1 MEHHDKSIL
10 PWRSVE
16 IKLIFKKEYIV
27 ENNLQTFVY
36 NSISI
41 RTVHINGQ
49 AWFVLKDVCGAL
61 GISNHKMAAQ
71 RLDEDEVSQ
80 TDLIDS
86 LGRKQLAYIV
96 NESGLY
102 NVILRSDKPEAK
114 PFRKWVTSE
123 VLPSVRTTGVYM
135 TGNAA
140 DRILQDPDFIIQL
153 ATQVK
158 ERNAQLAAAKEKIA
172 LDAPKVE
179 YFDRAVE
186 RGDNLSFRDTAKVL
200 GVSQSTLINFLGIN
214 HYIYRDQKGRLRP
227 YSQYEQNGLFT
238 VKEFE
243 RETNGYSS
251 VQTLVTFKG
260 RDYFSKKISSAKNAQ

>member
-1 MEHHDKSIL
+1 MINS
-10 PWRSVE
+10 
-16 IKLIFKKEYIV
+16 
-27 ENNLQTFVY
+27 ENSLQLFNY
-36 NSISI
+36 NEKQM
-41 RTVHINGQ
+41 RTVIINGTT
-49 AWFVLKDVCGAL
+49 WFVLKDVCDIL
-61 GISNHKMAAQ
+61 GITHIKDTVN
-71 RLDEDEVSQ
+71 RLDSDEVGQ
-80 TDLIDS
+80 TEVIDS

-238 VKEFE
+238 VKEFGK
-243 RETNGYSS
+243 ETSGYSS

-260 RDYFSKKISSAKNAQ
+260 RNYFSKKISSAKNAQ

>member
-1 MEHHDKSIL
+1 MINS
-10 PWRSVE
+10 
-16 IKLIFKKEYIV
+16 
-27 ENNLQTFVY
+27 ENSLQLFNY
-36 NSISI
+36 NEKQM
-41 RTVHINGQ
+41 RTVIINGTT
-49 AWFVLKDVCGAL
+49 WFVLKDVCDIL
-61 GISNHKMAAQ
+61 GITHIKDTVN
-71 RLDEDEVSQ
+71 RLDSDEVGQ
-80 TDLIDS
+80 TEVIDS

-172 LDAPKVE
+172 LDAP
-179 YFDRAVE
+179 Y
-186 RGDNLSFRDTAKVL
+186 
-200 GVSQSTLINFLGIN
+200 
-214 HYIYRDQKGRLRP
+214 
-227 YSQYEQNGLFT
+227 
-238 VKEFE
+238 
-243 RETNGYSS
+243 
-251 VQTLVTFKG
+251 
-260 RDYFSKKISSAKNAQ
+260 

>member
-1 MEHHDKSIL
+1 MTS
-10 PWRSVE
+10 
-16 IKLIFKKEYIV
+16 
-27 ENNLQTFVY
+27 ENSLQLFNY
-36 NSISI
+36 NEKQM
-41 RTVHINGQ
+41 RTVVIGG
-49 AWFVLKDVCGAL
+49 ATWFVLKDVCDIL
-61 GISNHKMAAQ
+61 GIAHVKDTVN
-71 RLDEDEVSQ
+71 RLDLDEVGQ
-80 TDLIDS
+80 TEVIDS

>member
-1 MEHHDKSIL
+1 MTDL
-10 PWRSVE
+10 Q
-16 IKLIFKKEYIV
+16 IFQNEQFGTVRTIT
-27 ENNLQTFVY
+27 ENG
-36 NSISI
+36 
-41 RTVHINGQ
+41 RTL
-49 AWFVLKDVCGAL
+49 FCGADVAKAL
-61 GISNHKMAAQ
+61 GYARPKDAIAAHTKGAVKRRTLTNGGMQEMTFIPEGDIYRLTARSNLPSA
-71 RLDEDEVSQ
+71 DEFERWIFD
-80 TDLIDS
+80 
-86 LGRKQLAYIV
+86 
-96 NESGLY
+96 
-102 NVILRSDKPEAK
+102 
-114 PFRKWVTSE
+114 E
-123 VLPSVRTTGVYM
+123 VLPTMRKTGGYVANDDAFIDTYLPY
-135 TGNAA
+135 A
-140 DRILQDPDFIIQL
+140 DEQTKILFRSTL
-153 ATQVK
+153 ETVK
-158 ERNAQLAAAKEKIA
+158 RLNEKVKA
-172 LDAPKVE
+172 DTPKVE

>member
-1 MEHHDKSIL
+1 MINSENSL
-10 PWRSVE
+10 Q
-16 IKLIFKKEYIV
+16 LFNY
-27 ENNLQTFVY
+27 ENNEVR
-36 NSISI
+36 II
-41 RTVHINGQ
+41 IHNGEP
-49 AWFVLKDVCGAL
+49 WFCLTDVCRVL
-61 GISNHKMAAQ
+61 GLSNPTSVVE
-71 RLDEDEVSQ
+71 RLDADERSKFN
-80 TDLIDS
+80 
-86 LGRKQLAYIV
+86 LGRQGEVWFI

-200 GVSQSTLINFLGIN
+200 GVSQSTFINFLGIN

-227 YSQYEQNGLFT
+227 YSQYEQSGLFT

-243 RETNGYSS
+243 KETSGYSS

>member
-1 MEHHDKSIL
+1 MTS
-10 PWRSVE
+10 
-16 IKLIFKKEYIV
+16 
-27 ENNLQTFVY
+27 ENNSLQVFNY
-36 NSISI
+36 NQRQV
-41 RTVHINGQ
+41 RTVQIDGVT
-49 AWFVLKDVCGAL
+49 WFVLKDVCDIL
-61 GISNHKMAAQ
+61 GIAHVKDTVN
-71 RLDEDEVSQ
+71 RLDLDEVGQ
-80 TDLIDS
+80 TEVIDS
-86 LGRKQLAYIV
+86 LGRKQIAYIV

-158 ERNAQLAAAKEKIA
+158 ERNAQLAAANEKIA

-214 HYIYRDQKGRLRP
+214 RYIYRDQKGRLRP

>member
-1 MEHHDKSIL
+1 MINS
-10 PWRSVE
+10 
-16 IKLIFKKEYIV
+16 
-27 ENNLQTFVY
+27 ENSLQLFNY
-36 NSISI
+36 NEKQM
-41 RTVHINGQ
+41 RTVIINGTT
-49 AWFVLKDVCGAL
+49 WFVLKDVCDIL
-61 GISNHKMAAQ
+61 GITHIKDTVN
-71 RLDEDEVSQ
+71 RLDSDEVGQ
-80 TDLIDS
+80 TEVIDS

-243 RETNGYSS
+243 KETSSYSS

-260 RDYFSKKISSAKNAQ
+260 RNYFSKKISSAKNAQ

>member
-1 MEHHDKSIL
+1 MVGLTKTT
-10 PWRSVE
+10 
-16 IKLIFKKEYIV
+16 LI
-27 ENNLQTFVY
+27 
-36 NSISI
+36 
-41 RTVHINGQ
+41 
-49 AWFVLKDVCGAL
+49 
-61 GISNHKMAAQ
+61 
-71 RLDEDEVSQ
+71 
-80 TDLIDS
+80 
-86 LGRKQLAYIV
+86 

-102 NVILRSDKPEAK
+102 SLVLSSKLPDAKKFKRWITSD
-114 PFRKWVTSE
+114 V
-123 VLPSVRTTGVYM
+123 VPSVRTTGVYM

-243 RETNGYSS
+243 KETSGYSS

-260 RDYFSKKISSAKNAQ
+260 RNYFSKKISSAKNAQ

>member
-1 MEHHDKSIL
+1 MTS
-10 PWRSVE
+10 
-16 IKLIFKKEYIV
+16 
-27 ENNLQTFVY
+27 ENNSLQVFENEHFGKV
-36 NSISI
+36 
-41 RTVHINGQ
+41 RTVVIDD
-49 AWFVLKDVCGAL
+49 AIWFVGKDVAEAL
-61 GISNHKMAAQ
+61 GYKDTVNALKSHV
-71 RLDEDEVSQ
+71 DEEDKRGWQIATPGGKQ
-80 TDLIDS
+80 TVTI
-86 LGRKQLAYIV
+86 I

-102 NVILRSDKPEAK
+102 SLVLSSKLPDAKKFKRWITSD
-114 PFRKWVTSE
+114 V
-123 VLPSVRTTGVYM
+123 VPSVRTTGVYM

-158 ERNAQLAAAKEKIA
+158 ERNAQLAAANEKIA

-243 RETNGYSS
+243 KETSRYSS

>member
-1 MEHHDKSIL
+1 MTS
-10 PWRSVE
+10 
-16 IKLIFKKEYIV
+16 
-27 ENNLQTFVY
+27 ENSLQLFNY
-36 NSISI
+36 NEKQM
-41 RTVHINGQ
+41 RTVVIGG
-49 AWFVLKDVCGAL
+49 ATWFVLKDVCDIL
-61 GISNHKMAAQ
+61 GIAHVKDTVN
-71 RLDEDEVSQ
+71 RLDLDEVGQ
-80 TDLIDS
+80 TEVIDS

-243 RETNGYSS
+243 KETSGYSS
-251 VQTLVTFKG
+251 VQTLITFKG

>member
-1 MEHHDKSIL
+1 MTS
-10 PWRSVE
+10 
-16 IKLIFKKEYIV
+16 
-27 ENNLQTFVY
+27 ENNSLQVFENEHFGKV
-36 NSISI
+36 
-41 RTVHINGQ
+41 RTVVIDD
-49 AWFVLKDVCGAL
+49 AIWFVGKDVAEAL
-61 GISNHKMAAQ
+61 GYKDTVNALKSHV
-71 RLDEDEVSQ
+71 DEEDKRGWQIATPGGKQ
-80 TDLIDS
+80 TVTI
-86 LGRKQLAYIV
+86 I

-102 NVILRSDKPEAK
+102 SLVLSSKLPDAKKFKRWITSD
-114 PFRKWVTSE
+114 V
-123 VLPSVRTTGVYM
+123 VPSVRTTGVYM

-243 RETNGYSS
+243 KETSGYSS

>member
-1 MEHHDKSIL
+1 MINS
-10 PWRSVE
+10 
-16 IKLIFKKEYIV
+16 
-27 ENNLQTFVY
+27 ENSLQLFNY
-36 NSISI
+36 NEKQM
-41 RTVHINGQ
+41 RTVVINGTT
-49 AWFVLKDVCGAL
+49 WFVLKDVCDIL
-61 GISNHKMAAQ
+61 GITHIKDTVN
-71 RLDEDEVSQ
+71 RLDSDEVGQ
-80 TDLIDS
+80 TEVIDS
-86 LGRKQLAYIV
+86 LGRKQIAYIV

-243 RETNGYSS
+243 KETSGYSS

>member
-1 MEHHDKSIL
+1 MTS
-10 PWRSVE
+10 
-16 IKLIFKKEYIV
+16 
-27 ENNLQTFVY
+27 ENNSLQVFENEHFGKV
-36 NSISI
+36 
-41 RTVHINGQ
+41 RTVVIDD
-49 AWFVLKDVCGAL
+49 AIWFVGKDVAEAL
-61 GISNHKMAAQ
+61 GYSNSSKAVMVHVD
-71 RLDEDEVSQ
+71 DEDKRFEMLPIADSQ
-80 TDLIDS
+80 NGNVVGLTKTTLI
-86 LGRKQLAYIV
+86 

-102 NVILRSDKPEAK
+102 SLVLSSKLPDAKKFKRWITSD
-114 PFRKWVTSE
+114 V
-123 VLPSVRTTGVYM
+123 VPSVRTTGVYM

-243 RETNGYSS
+243 KETSGYSS
-251 VQTLVTFKG
+251 VQTLITFKG

>member
-1 MEHHDKSIL
+1 MTS
-10 PWRSVE
+10 
-16 IKLIFKKEYIV
+16 
-27 ENNLQTFVY
+27 ENNSLQVFENEHFGKV
-36 NSISI
+36 
-41 RTVHINGQ
+41 RTVVIDD
-49 AWFVLKDVCGAL
+49 AIWFVGKDVAEAL
-61 GISNHKMAAQ
+61 GYKDTVNALTSHV
-71 RLDEDEVSQ
+71 DEEDKRGWQIATPGGKQ
-80 TDLIDS
+80 TVTI
-86 LGRKQLAYIV
+86 I

-102 NVILRSDKPEAK
+102 SLVLSSKLPDAKKFKRWITSD
-114 PFRKWVTSE
+114 V
-123 VLPSVRTTGVYM
+123 VPSVRTTGVYM

-243 RETNGYSS
+243 KETSGYSS

>member
-1 MEHHDKSIL
+1 MTS
-10 PWRSVE
+10 
-16 IKLIFKKEYIV
+16 
-27 ENNLQTFVY
+27 ENSLQLFNY
-36 NSISI
+36 NEKQM
-41 RTVHINGQ
+41 RTVVIGG
-49 AWFVLKDVCGAL
+49 ATWFVLKDVCDIL
-61 GISNHKMAAQ
+61 GIAHVKDTVN
-71 RLDEDEVSQ
+71 RLDLDEVGQ
-80 TDLIDS
+80 TEVIDS

-158 ERNAQLAAAKEKIA
+158 ERNAQLVAANEKIA

-243 RETNGYSS
+243 RETSGYSS

>member
-1 MEHHDKSIL
+1 MNDL
-10 PWRSVE
+10 Q
-16 IKLIFKKEYIV
+16 IFRNEQFGKV
-27 ENNLQTFVY
+27 
-36 NSISI
+36 
-41 RTVHINGQ
+41 RTVLIDG
-49 AWFVLKDVCGAL
+49 AVWFVGKDVAEAL
-61 GISNHKMAAQ
+61 GYKDTVNALKSHV
-71 RLDEDEVSQ
+71 DEEDKRGWQIATPGGKQ
-80 TDLIDS
+80 TVTI
-86 LGRKQLAYIV
+86 I

-102 NVILRSDKPEAK
+102 SLVLSSKLPDAKKFKRWITSD
-114 PFRKWVTSE
+114 V
-123 VLPSVRTTGVYM
+123 VPSVRTTGVYM

-243 RETNGYSS
+243 KETSGYSS
-251 VQTLVTFKG
+251 VQTLITFKG

>member
-1 MEHHDKSIL
+1 MTDL
-10 PWRSVE
+10 Q
-16 IKLIFKKEYIV
+16 IFRNEQFGKV
-27 ENNLQTFVY
+27 
-36 NSISI
+36 
-41 RTVHINGQ
+41 RTVVIDD
-49 AWFVLKDVCGAL
+49 AIWFVGKDVAEAL
-61 GISNHKMAAQ
+61 GYSNSSKAVMVHVD
-71 RLDEDEVSQ
+71 DEDKRFEMLPIADSQ
-80 TDLIDS
+80 NGNVVGLTKTTLI
-86 LGRKQLAYIV
+86 

-102 NVILRSDKPEAK
+102 SLVLSSKLPDAKKFKRWITSD
-114 PFRKWVTSE
+114 V
-123 VLPSVRTTGVYM
+123 VPSVRTTGVYM

-214 HYIYRDQKGRLRP
+214 HYIYRDQKGRIRP

-243 RETNGYSS
+243 KETSGYSS

>member
-1 MEHHDKSIL
+1 M
-10 PWRSVE
+10 E

-41 RTVHINGQ
+41 RTVRINGQ
-49 AWFVLKDVCGAL
+49 TWFVLKDVCGAL

-86 LGRKQLAYIV
+86 LGRKQLVHIV

-200 GVSQSTLINFLGIN
+200 GVSQSTFINFLGIN

-243 RETNGYSS
+243 KETSGYSS
-251 VQTLVTFKG
+251 VQPLVTFKG
-260 RDYFSKKISSAKNAQ
+260 RNYFSKKISSAKNAQ

>member
-1 MEHHDKSIL
+1 MNDL
-10 PWRSVE
+10 Q
-16 IKLIFKKEYIV
+16 IFQNEQFGKV
-27 ENNLQTFVY
+27 
-36 NSISI
+36 
-41 RTVHINGQ
+41 RTVVIDD
-49 AWFVLKDVCGAL
+49 AIWFVGKDVAEAL
-61 GISNHKMAAQ
+61 GYKDTVNALKSHV
-71 RLDEDEVSQ
+71 DEEDKRGWQIATPGGKQ
-80 TDLIDS
+80 TVTI
-86 LGRKQLAYIV
+86 I

-102 NVILRSDKPEAK
+102 SLVLSSKLPDAKKFKRWITSD
-114 PFRKWVTSE
+114 V
-123 VLPSVRTTGVYM
+123 VPSVRTTGVYM

-158 ERNAQLAAAKEKIA
+158 ERNAQLAAANEKIA

-243 RETNGYSS
+243 KETSGYSS

>member
-1 MEHHDKSIL
+1 MNDL
-10 PWRSVE
+10 Q
-16 IKLIFKKEYIV
+16 IFRNEQFGKV
-27 ENNLQTFVY
+27 
-36 NSISI
+36 
-41 RTVHINGQ
+41 RTVLIDG
-49 AWFVLKDVCGAL
+49 AVWFVGKDVAEAL
-61 GISNHKMAAQ
+61 GYKDTVNALKSHV
-71 RLDEDEVSQ
+71 DEEDKRGWQIATPGGKQ
-80 TDLIDS
+80 TVTI
-86 LGRKQLAYIV
+86 I

-102 NVILRSDKPEAK
+102 SLVLSSKLPDAKKFKRWITSD
-114 PFRKWVTSE
+114 V
-123 VLPSVRTTGVYM
+123 VPSVRTTGVYM

-243 RETNGYSS
+243 KETSGYSS

-260 RDYFSKKISSAKNAQ
+260 RNYFSQKISSAKNAQ

>member
-1 MEHHDKSIL
+1 MTDL
-10 PWRSVE
+10 Q
-16 IKLIFKKEYIV
+16 IFQNEQFGKV
-27 ENNLQTFVY
+27 
-36 NSISI
+36 
-41 RTVHINGQ
+41 RTVLIDG
-49 AWFVLKDVCGAL
+49 AVWFVGKDVAEAL
-61 GISNHKMAAQ
+61 GYKDTVNALKSHV
-71 RLDEDEVSQ
+71 DEEDKRGWQIATPGGKQ
-80 TDLIDS
+80 TVTI
-86 LGRKQLAYIV
+86 I

-102 NVILRSDKPEAK
+102 SLVLSSKLPDAKKFKRWITSD
-114 PFRKWVTSE
+114 V
-123 VLPSVRTTGVYM
+123 VPSVRTTGVYM

-243 RETNGYSS
+243 KETSGYSS

>member
-1 MEHHDKSIL
+1 M
-10 PWRSVE
+10 
-16 IKLIFKKEYIV
+16 

-49 AWFVLKDVCGAL
+49 TWFVLKDVCGAL

-102 NVILRSDKPEAK
+102 HVILRSDKPEAK

-140 DRILQDPDFIIQL
+140 
-153 ATQVK
+153 
-158 ERNAQLAAAKEKIA
+158 
-172 LDAPKVE
+172 
-179 YFDRAVE
+179 
-186 RGDNLSFRDTAKVL
+186 
-200 GVSQSTLINFLGIN
+200 
-214 HYIYRDQKGRLRP
+214 
-227 YSQYEQNGLFT
+227 
-238 VKEFE
+238 
-243 RETNGYSS
+243 
-251 VQTLVTFKG
+251 
-260 RDYFSKKISSAKNAQ
+260 

>member
-1 MEHHDKSIL
+1 MINS
-10 PWRSVE
+10 
-16 IKLIFKKEYIV
+16 
-27 ENNLQTFVY
+27 ENSLQLFNY
-36 NSISI
+36 NEKQM
-41 RTVHINGQ
+41 RTVIINGTT
-49 AWFVLKDVCGAL
+49 WFVLKDVCDIL
-61 GISNHKMAAQ
+61 GITHIKDTVN
-71 RLDEDEVSQ
+71 RLDSDEVGQ
-80 TDLIDS
+80 TEVIDS

-123 VLPSVRTTGVYM
+123 VLPSVRTTGVYL
-135 TGNAA
+135 TGNAT

-243 RETNGYSS
+243 KETSGYSS

-260 RDYFSKKISSAKNAQ
+260 RNYFSKKISSAKNAQ

>member
-1 MEHHDKSIL
+1 MINS
-10 PWRSVE
+10 
-16 IKLIFKKEYIV
+16 
-27 ENNLQTFVY
+27 ENSLQLFNY
-36 NSISI
+36 NEKQM
-41 RTVHINGQ
+41 RTVIINGTT
-49 AWFVLKDVCGAL
+49 WFVLKDVCDIL
-61 GISNHKMAAQ
+61 GITHIKDTVN
-71 RLDEDEVSQ
+71 RLDSDEVGQ
-80 TDLIDS
+80 TEVIDS

-243 RETNGYSS
+243 KETSGYSS

-260 RDYFSKKISSAKNAQ
+260 RNYFSKKISSAKNAQ

>member
-1 MEHHDKSIL
+1 MTS
-10 PWRSVE
+10 
-16 IKLIFKKEYIV
+16 
-27 ENNLQTFVY
+27 ENNSLQVFENEHFGKV
-36 NSISI
+36 
-41 RTVHINGQ
+41 RTVVIDD
-49 AWFVLKDVCGAL
+49 AIWFVGKDVAEAL
-61 GISNHKMAAQ
+61 GYKDTVNALKSHV
-71 RLDEDEVSQ
+71 DEEDKRGWQIATPGGKQ
-80 TDLIDS
+80 TVTI
-86 LGRKQLAYIV
+86 I

-102 NVILRSDKPEAK
+102 SLVLSSKLPDAKKFKRWITSD
-114 PFRKWVTSE
+114 V
-123 VLPSVRTTGVYM
+123 VPSVRTTGVYM

-200 GVSQSTLINFLGIN
+200 GVSQSTFINFLGIN
-214 HYIYRDQKGRLRP
+214 RYIYRDQKGRLRP

-243 RETNGYSS
+243 KETSGYSS

>member
-1 MEHHDKSIL
+1 MINS
-10 PWRSVE
+10 
-16 IKLIFKKEYIV
+16 
-27 ENNLQTFVY
+27 ENSLQLFNY
-36 NSISI
+36 NEKQM
-41 RTVHINGQ
+41 RTVIISG
-49 AWFVLKDVCGAL
+49 ATWFVLKDVCDIL
-61 GISNHKMAAQ
+61 GITHIKDTVN
-71 RLDEDEVSQ
+71 RLDSDEVGQ
-80 TDLIDS
+80 TEVIDS

-243 RETNGYSS
+243 KETSGYSS

-260 RDYFSKKISSAKNAQ
+260 RNYFSKKISSAKNAQ